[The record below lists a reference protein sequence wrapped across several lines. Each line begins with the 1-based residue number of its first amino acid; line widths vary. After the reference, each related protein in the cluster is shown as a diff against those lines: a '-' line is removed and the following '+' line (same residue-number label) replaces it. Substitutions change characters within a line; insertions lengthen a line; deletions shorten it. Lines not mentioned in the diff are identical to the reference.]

1 MTLTLALLVADGPGR
16 IGPKSECVINIQPAG
31 HPGQVSFGNCKMNY
45 MEVNQSD
52 KSIQLVF
59 LRPRGTS
66 GALLC
71 PWSVFSDNWY
81 NNAAGQI
88 MFEDG
93 QSETIIDFPLMA
105 PSRFTKTKWSS

>member
-16 IGPKSECVINIQPAG
+16 IGPKSECVINIPPAG
-31 HPGQVSFGNCKMNY
+31 HPGQVSFTMDY
-45 MEVNQSD
+45 MEVNQSE
-52 KSIQLVF
+52 KAIQLV
-59 LRPRGTS
+59 LSRARGTR